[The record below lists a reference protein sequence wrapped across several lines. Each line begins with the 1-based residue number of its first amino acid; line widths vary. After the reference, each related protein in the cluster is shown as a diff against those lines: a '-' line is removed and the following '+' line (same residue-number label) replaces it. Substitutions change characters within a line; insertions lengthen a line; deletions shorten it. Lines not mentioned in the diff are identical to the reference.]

1 MIIPQTPSPACDGT
15 EGFVFSMLPTVP
27 LTEWADHYE
36 EGLLRLWGE
45 DTLRELRD
53 RVRSSKVNAQ
63 QRSIFARIFA
73 EYVQQIFGRL
83 GLVRLV
89 SSKFRP
95 LISKLE
101 PSPHTVEVPGQ

>member
-1 MIIPQTPSPACDGT
+1 M
-15 EGFVFSMLPTVP
+15 FSMLPTVP

-45 DTLRELRD
+45 DTLRELRE

-89 SSKFRP
+89 PVSTVPVS
-95 LISKLE
+95 
-101 PSPHTVEVPGQ
+101 TVEVPGQ